1 MNPDVVVVGGGA
13 VGLSCARE
21 LARAGA
27 AVTVLERDRELAAG
41 CSSGNAGLVCPSHA
55 APLATRS
62 SLLLGLRS
70 LRSRE
75 GPLAI
80 SPRPQLVP
88 WLLRFAA
95 ATAPAT
101 ERRGTTAI
109 RSLSVASLDLHR
121 QLHDELDTGLAP
133 RGTLNVFETEEG
145 FTTGAHEAAAHAA
158 AGIRSETLTAG
169 EAREL
174 EPSLSAPL
182 TGAIYYP
189 GDLSGDPAA
198 FVRALGAAAEA
209 AGAAIELGAEAKL
222 SRAAGRIAVETRD
235 RRLEPKTVVAAA
247 GAWTPKLGLRV
258 PVEAGKGYH
267 LDYEAGPADP
277 RVPVYVYESRVVAT
291 ALPGRLRLTGVLALS
306 GLDLS
311 LDERRL
317 SAIERVGT
325 RHVSGFAGRRR
336 LEAWSGLRPCSP
348 DGLPI
353 IGRAPGYDDVVVAT
367 GHGMLGFTLAPVT
380 GRIVAQ
386 LVTGAEP
393 QLDLT
398 PFEPGRFSRR

>member
-1 MNPDVVVVGGGA
+1 
-13 VGLSCARE
+13 
-21 LARAGA
+21 
-27 AVTVLERDRELAAG
+27 
-41 CSSGNAGLVCPSHA
+41 
-55 APLATRS
+55 
-62 SLLLGLRS
+62 
-70 LRSRE
+70 
-75 GPLAI
+75 
-80 SPRPQLVP
+80 
-88 WLLRFAA
+88 
-95 ATAPAT
+95 
-101 ERRGTTAI
+101 
-109 RSLSVASLDLHR
+109 
-121 QLHDELDTGLAP
+121 
-133 RGTLNVFETEEG
+133 
-145 FTTGAHEAAAHAA
+145 
-158 AGIRSETLTAG
+158 
-169 EAREL
+169 
-174 EPSLSAPL
+174 
-182 TGAIYYP
+182 
-189 GDLSGDPAA
+189 
-198 FVRALGAAAEA
+198 
-209 AGAAIELGAEAKL
+209 
-222 SRAAGRIAVETRD
+222 
-235 RRLEPKTVVAAA
+235 
-247 GAWTPKLGLRV
+247 
-258 PVEAGKGYH
+258 
-267 LDYEAGPADP
+267 
-277 RVPVYVYESRVVAT
+277 VPVYVYESRVVAT